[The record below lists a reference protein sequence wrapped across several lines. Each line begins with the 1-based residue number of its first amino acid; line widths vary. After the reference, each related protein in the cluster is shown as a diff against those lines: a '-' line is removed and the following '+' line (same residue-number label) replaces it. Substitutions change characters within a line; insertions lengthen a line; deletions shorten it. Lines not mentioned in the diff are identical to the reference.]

1 MFQQFK
7 NLKCF
12 LSWGTQRGMFTVIVK
27 DNIGFNSRSSTVTM
41 DNYRTGF
48 SLIQMHSEKS
58 EGTVYDYLYT
68 IDNTIDSLKIN
79 SLPKE

>member
-1 MFQQFK
+1 M
-7 NLKCF
+7 
-12 LSWGTQRGMFTVIVK
+12 IVK
-27 DNIGFNSRSSTVTM
+27 DNIGFNSRLSTVTM

-48 SLIQMHSEKS
+48 SLIQMHSEES